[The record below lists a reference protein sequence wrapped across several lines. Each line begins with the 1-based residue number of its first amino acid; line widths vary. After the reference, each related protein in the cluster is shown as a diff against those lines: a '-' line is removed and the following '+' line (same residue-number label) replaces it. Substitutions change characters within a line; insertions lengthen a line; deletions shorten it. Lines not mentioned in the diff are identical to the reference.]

1 MKGNRMSRKG
11 TEEYIIGR
19 ECDEPMA
26 RSKGL
31 LPCEKDCKNCMAC
44 IEIIETGERQ
54 HCNRHNGDLN
64 RKFIQASDEVEAW
77 VMNRPVPWSKEDEEL
92 LLKLHA
98 RGWTRK
104 AMADRLSR
112 TSASV
117 SRKLLRLGAE
127 RNEQ

>member
-1 MKGNRMSRKG
+1 MSRKRI
-11 TEEYIIGR
+11 EEYIIGS

-44 IEIIETGERQ
+44 IEIVETGERQ
-54 HCNRHNGDLN
+54 HCNRHNGDLV
-64 RKFIQASDEVEAW
+64 RKFIQANNDVEEMIMRKA
-77 VMNRPVPWSKEDEEL
+77 VKWSKEDEEL

-98 RGWTRK
+98 RGWARRDI
-104 AMADRLSR
+104 ANRLNR
-112 TSASV
+112 TQRSV
-117 SRKLLRLGAE
+117 SIKLLRLGAK

>member
-1 MKGNRMSRKG
+1 MSRKG

-54 HCNRHNGDLN
+54 HCNRHNGDLV
-64 RKFIQASDEVEAW
+64 RKFIQANNDIEEMIMRKAVK
-77 VMNRPVPWSKEDEEL
+77 WSKEDENL
-92 LLKLHA
+92 LLKLHS
-98 RGWTRK
+98 RGWTRRDI
-104 AMADRLSR
+104 ANRLNR
-112 TSASV
+112 TQRSV
-117 SRKLLRLGAE
+117 SIKLLRLGAE